1 VYNTPLQLN
10 SRSRK
15 KQILNIT
22 RSLNPNKAHGWD
34 DVSVP
39 MMKMCDDSPVLPLE
53 LIFENCLRR
62 GVFPEVWKRGNVV
75 TVHKK
80 NSKNLKQNYRPI
92 SLLPIL
98 SKIMEKLIFDSLYKH
113 LSHHELLDSSQ
124 SRFRAGDSTI
134 N

>member
-1 VYNTPLQLN
+1 MYNTPLQLN

-39 MMKMCDDSPVLPLE
+39 MMKMCDDSPVLPLK

-62 GVFPEVWKRGNVV
+62 GVFPEVWKRGNVII
-75 TVHKK
+75 VH
-80 NSKNLKQNYRPI
+80 
-92 SLLPIL
+92 
-98 SKIMEKLIFDSLYKH
+98 
-113 LSHHELLDSSQ
+113 
-124 SRFRAGDSTI
+124 
-134 N
+134 